1 MLILIIISIYSGA
14 VIIIFTNNN
23 IIGIVFT
30 SVAIVI
36 GFIAI
41 GIYVKRN
48 FLKNI

>member
-23 IIGIVFT
+23 IIGIIFT
-30 SVAIVI
+30 AVAIVC

-41 GIYVKRN
+41 GIYVKR
-48 FLKNI
+48 